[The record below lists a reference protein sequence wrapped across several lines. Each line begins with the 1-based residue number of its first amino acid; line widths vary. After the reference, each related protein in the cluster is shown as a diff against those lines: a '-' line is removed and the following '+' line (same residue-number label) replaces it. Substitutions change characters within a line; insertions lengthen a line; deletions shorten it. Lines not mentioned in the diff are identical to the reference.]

1 MMTSKE
7 PACKQCR
14 REREKLF
21 LKGQRCFSDKC
32 AFEKKPYVPGQRAKR
47 RLVETEYYNQLRE
60 KQKAKK
66 YYGVLERQ
74 FRNYY
79 KKSVK
84 KKGIA
89 GENLLKFL
97 EIRLDSVLYTMGFAI
112 SRAQA
117 KQLIAHGHVRVNGKK
132 VDRPSYQLKEGD
144 EVSIAESS
152 KEILPVIEAK
162 ESGASLTIPGYLEV
176 DLDNLKGRL
185 LRYPERDEIKAP
197 INEQVIIE
205 LYSKY

>member
-1 MMTSKE
+1 MATWNE

-32 AFEKKPYVPGQRAKR
+32 VFEKKPYVPGQRAKR
-47 RLVETEYYNQLRE
+47 RLMETEYYNQLRE
-60 KQKAKK
+60 KQKAKR

-74 FRNYY
+74 FKNYY
-79 KKSVK
+79 KKAIK

-89 GENLLKFL
+89 GENLLQFL
-97 EIRLDSVLYTMGFAI
+97 EVRLDSVLYMMGFAT

-117 KQLIAHGHVRVNGKK
+117 RQLISHGHVTVNGKK

-152 KEILPVIEAK
+152 REILPVIEAK

-176 DLDNLKGRL
+176 DLDNLKGKL

-197 INEQVIIE
+197 INEQVIVE

>member
-1 MMTSKE
+1 MTTSKE

-14 REREKLF
+14 REKEKLF

-60 KQKAKK
+60 KQKAKR

-97 EIRLDSVLYTMGFAI
+97 ETRLDSVLYMMGFAI

-117 KQLIAHGHVRVNGKK
+117 KQLITHGHVRVNGKK
-132 VDRPSYQLKEGD
+132 VDKPSYQLKEGD

-152 KEILPVIEAK
+152 KEILPIIEAK

-205 LYSKY
+205 LYSKR

>member
-1 MMTSKE
+1 MATWNE

-32 AFEKKPYVPGQRAKR
+32 VFEKKPYVPGQRAKR
-47 RLVETEYYNQLRE
+47 RLMETEYYNQLRE
-60 KQKAKK
+60 KQKAKR
-66 YYGVLERQ
+66 YYGVLEQQ
-74 FRNYY
+74 FKNYY
-79 KKSVK
+79 KKAIK

-89 GENLLKFL
+89 GENLLQFL
-97 EIRLDSVLYTMGFAI
+97 EVRLDSILYMMGFAT

-117 KQLIAHGHVRVNGKK
+117 RQLISHGHVTVNGKK

-152 KEILPVIEAK
+152 REILPVIEAK

-176 DLDNLKGRL
+176 DLDNLKGKL

-197 INEQVIIE
+197 INEQVIVE

>member
-14 REREKLF
+14 IEREKLF

-97 EIRLDSVLYTMGFAI
+97 ETRLDSVLYTMGFAI

>member
-1 MMTSKE
+1 MTTSKE

-14 REREKLF
+14 REKEKLF

-60 KQKAKK
+60 KQKAKR

-97 EIRLDSVLYTMGFAI
+97 ETRLDSVLYMMGFAI

-117 KQLIAHGHVRVNGKK
+117 KQLITHGHVRVNGKK

-152 KEILPVIEAK
+152 KEILPIIEAK

-205 LYSKY
+205 LYSKR

>member
-1 MMTSKE
+1 MS
-7 PACKQCR
+7 ACKQCR
-14 REREKLF
+14 REKEKLF

-32 AFEKKPYVPGQRAKR
+32 VFEKKPYVPGQRAKR

-60 KQKAKK
+60 KQKAKR

-97 EIRLDSVLYTMGFAI
+97 ETRLDSVLYMMGFAI

-117 KQLIAHGHVRVNGKK
+117 KQLITHGHVRVNGKK

-176 DLDNLKGRL
+176 DLDNLRGRL
-185 LRYPERDEIKAP
+185 LRYPERDEIKVP